1 MTPIPT
7 HDARVWAMAW
17 LALTAASGTTLAS
30 HLHVRR
36 LDARGVRMVP
46 VHVAVLAGT
55 VGCGLLLL
63 GPGWLW
69 RPGPGGPVRAVA
81 SLAAGLLLGAVV
93 VWADGWI
100 SRTAARR
107 PPVAPRIPSA
117 GEGAAPNRLRPVG
130 LGSTMTPLRSAAH
143 TGADRRWTPTR
154 RDTDL
159 NLALGWLL
167 ATAVAEECVFRGVLL
182 NLALLPDAPVAR
194 VAAVAAA
201 VAAFA
206 LSHAFFGWHQ
216 VLAKLPL
223 SLLATLATLVL
234 GTILAAAVG
243 HALFNWHVWRHRPVV
258 TQPGTAR

>member
-7 HDARVWAMAW
+7 HDARLWALAW

-46 VHVAVLAGT
+46 VHVSVLAVT
-55 VGCGLLLL
+55 AGCGLLLL

-69 RPGPGGPVRAVA
+69 RGGPGAARAVA
-81 SLAAGLLLGAVV
+81 AVGAGLLLGAVV
-93 VWADGWI
+93 VRADGWI

-107 PPVAPRIPSA
+107 PPAVARTPAS
-117 GEGAAPNRLRPVG
+117 GEGAAPGRLRPVG
-130 LGSTMTPLRSAAH
+130 LGGTVAPLRSAAH

-182 NLALLPDAPVAR
+182 RLAVQLDTPVAR
-194 VAAVAAA
+194 ATGVVAA

-206 LSHAFFGWHQ
+206 LSHVFFGWRQ

-223 SLLATLATLVL
+223 SVLATVATLAL
-234 GTILAAAVG
+234 GTVLAAALG

-258 TQPGTAR
+258 VQPGATR